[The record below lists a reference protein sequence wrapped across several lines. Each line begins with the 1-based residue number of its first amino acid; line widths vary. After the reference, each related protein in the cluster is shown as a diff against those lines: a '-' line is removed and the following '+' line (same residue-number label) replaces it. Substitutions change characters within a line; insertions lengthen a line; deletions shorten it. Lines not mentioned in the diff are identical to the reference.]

1 METRRVRPDSKGR
14 IPLGDLADGISS
26 FGITTDGDR
35 IILQPYSEIP
45 AREKWLFDN
54 KPALKSL
61 KNGISEAES
70 GNLYFKGSFS
80 AYAADDDIE

>member
-45 AREKWLFDN
+45 ASEKWLFDN
-54 KPALKSL
+54 KPALESL
-61 KNGISEAES
+61 KKGISQAQS
-70 GNLYFKGSFS
+70 GNLHSKGAFS
-80 AYAADDDIE
+80 TYADDDIE